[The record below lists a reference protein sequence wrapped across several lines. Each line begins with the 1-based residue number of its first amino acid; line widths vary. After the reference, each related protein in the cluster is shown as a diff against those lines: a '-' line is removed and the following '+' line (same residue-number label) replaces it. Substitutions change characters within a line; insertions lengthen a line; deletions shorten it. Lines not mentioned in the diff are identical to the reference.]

1 MRFTIALLTL
11 AVLSFTA
18 PLAHSD
24 SRMNIGASFSNGD
37 MNSFYFA
44 LGDYYRVPEREV
56 MFIRERRIPDY
67 DIPVVLFISQRARI
81 APGAI
86 MDLRLAGRSWM
97 DITLHFGLG
106 PDIYYVPVRKVYGPP
121 YGHAYGH
128 YKNKERKDWHKIR
141 LNDHEVAD
149 MVNLRFMSEH
159 YGRPPEEVMRLRSG
173 GKSFA
178 GINDEFRR
186 GKPGK
191 ESRERERE
199 RERHQEQRMDR
210 RQEQR
215 MDQHQERRQDSRQ
228 ERRQD
233 QRESREQRR
242 GDGAGP
248 EERSPRGRK
257 DQSSGQ
263 ENRGQGR
270 DGGDGNSGK
279 GRGRD
284 KGD

>member
-199 RERHQEQRMDR
+199 RHQEQRMDR

-248 EERSPRGRK
+248 DERSQRGRK
-257 DQSSGQ
+257 DQSPGQ

>member
-1 MRFTIALLTL
+1 
-11 AVLSFTA
+11 VLSFTA
-18 PLAHSD
+18 PAAYSD
-24 SRMNIGASFSNGD
+24 TRMDIGASFANGD
-37 MNSFYFA
+37 MSGFYFA

-67 DIPVVLFISQRARI
+67 DIPVVLFISQRARV

-86 MDLRLAGRSWM
+86 MDLRLSGRSWM

-106 PDIYYVPVRKVYGPP
+106 PDIYYVPVREVYGPP

-128 YKNKERKDWHKIR
+128 YKNKKRKDWHKIR
-141 LNDHEVAD
+141 LDDHEVVD

-159 YGRPPEEVMRLRSG
+159 YGRPPEEVMRMRSS
-173 GKSFA
+173 GKSFI

-199 RERHQEQRMDR
+199 QHQDQRMDR

-215 MDQHQERRQDSRQ
+215 MDQRQ

-233 QRESREQRR
+233 YRQEQRTEQREIREQRGRQDAWPEERAQRGRKDQASGRESREQGRDN
-242 GDGAGP
+242 GDGHP
-248 EERSPRGRK
+248 
-257 DQSSGQ
+257 
-263 ENRGQGR
+263 
-270 DGGDGNSGK
+270 GK